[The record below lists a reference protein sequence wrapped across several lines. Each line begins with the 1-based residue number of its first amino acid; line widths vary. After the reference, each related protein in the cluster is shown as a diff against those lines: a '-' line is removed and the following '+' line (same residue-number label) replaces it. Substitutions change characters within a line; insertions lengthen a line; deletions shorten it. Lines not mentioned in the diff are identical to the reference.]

1 MSNFFEDLHQN
12 KIGVWLSVDAIV
24 AMDHSTITYGFSHNN
39 PIMLVD
45 PDGNWPKW
53 FESVVSN
60 VGNAF
65 SNSWS
70 SMKKVFQKN
79 TETFY
84 SALEEITVIA
94 YVKVDIGV
102 QVGINSPYCS
112 AKINASSIE
121 LFSGGVDL
129 TSRESFIENTIADE
143 GAIVRQEISGSL
155 RLPSKL
161 SGDRELSIAGR
172 IGQVQR
178 VTDKNGWIE
187 NEGYTTSGHRTYS
200 DASFLVP
207 IVKSNPSQTGPLGYG
222 APGEATVGSEFKG
235 INLGLGLTCLLGFE
249 INLKMGYNEQE

>member
-1 MSNFFEDLHQN
+1 
-12 KIGVWLSVDAIV
+12 
-24 AMDHSTITYGFSHNN
+24 
-39 PIMLVD
+39 MLVD

-143 GAIVRQEISGSL
+143 GAIVRQENFWKFEVAKQTIWRS
-155 RLPSKL
+155 RTIHCRKNRPSSK
-161 SGDRELSIAGR
+161 
-172 IGQVQR
+172 
-178 VTDKNGWIE
+178 
-187 NEGYTTSGHRTYS
+187 S
-200 DASFLVP
+200 D
-207 IVKSNPSQTGPLGYG
+207 
-222 APGEATVGSEFKG
+222 
-235 INLGLGLTCLLGFE
+235 
-249 INLKMGYNEQE
+249 